1 MPRDTRTWCCVLQP
15 QCVWLGQEEKNNEY
29 LQCSDIT
36 CVKLLTNSHEKT
48 VFKCESC
55 PIEGKKETQTFV
67 HGVKHFFYLQN
78 VWRKKK
84 KRGIRTGEENSNF
97 LSCLETL
104 SQSNIMSLWLYL
116 PSLWNC
122 CGFVD
127 KLHVTLPADI
137 LINTGRN
144 KKKSPVLSSLQG
156 NGLMASMYDEMGEKK
171 QDFFFCWCRNM
182 NVRASAYVPVIVL

>member
-15 QCVWLGQEEKNNEY
+15 RCVWLGREEKNNEY
-29 LQCSDIT
+29 LQCSNIT

-48 VFKCESC
+48 VLAFQMWELSNWGEKGNTNFCSWCKAFLLLTEC
-55 PIEGKKETQTFV
+55 LEE
-67 HGVKHFFYLQN
+67 
-78 VWRKKK
+78 K

-144 KKKSPVLSSLQG
+144 KKKSPVLSSQQG

-171 QDFFFCWCRNM
+171 QDFFFVGAGIWM
-182 NVRASAYVPVIVL
+182 

>member
-1 MPRDTRTWCCVLQP
+1 MS
-15 QCVWLGQEEKNNEY
+15 G
-29 LQCSDIT
+29 
-36 CVKLLTNSHEKT
+36 
-48 VFKCESC
+48 
-55 PIEGKKETQTFV
+55 G
-67 HGVKHFFYLQN
+67 
-78 VWRKKK
+78 KK

-171 QDFFFCWCRNM
+171 QDFFFVGAGIWMQEHQHMCLSLCCSW
-182 NVRASAYVPVIVL
+182 VLFVNEQKERDKEQQWSSKLKSEKTAN